1 MGLELEQYMLYGIR
15 VYGEGNI
22 LTPHVDDLPRVASA
36 IINVDQDVDEDWPLE
51 VIGHD
56 GIAYNITMQPGDLVL
71 YESHSTYHARPFELK
86 GRYYANIFIHFYP
99 TGNALDG
106 TPIDN
111 DIFEGHDDA
120 PVYATGGLWKVNAEG
135 M

>member
-1 MGLELEQYMLYGIR
+1 
-15 VYGEGNI
+15 
-22 LTPHVDDLPRVASA
+22 
-36 IINVDQDVDEDWPLE
+36 
-51 VIGHD
+51 
-56 GIAYNITMQPGDLVL
+56 MQPGDLVL

-99 TGNALDG
+99 TGNELDG